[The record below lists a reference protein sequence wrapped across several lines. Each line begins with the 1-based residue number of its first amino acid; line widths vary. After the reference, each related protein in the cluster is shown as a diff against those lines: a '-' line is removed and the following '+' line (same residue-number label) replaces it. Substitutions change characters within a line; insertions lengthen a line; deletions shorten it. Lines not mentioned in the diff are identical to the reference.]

1 VEGGVVLIKIANMIL
16 TVLAGIGAA
25 LVLFWVINKLAEL
38 LPGKW
43 EGRVKP
49 YVFIAP
55 AFAAISLFLL
65 YPAVQTIIYS
75 FANSASTAWVGLDN
89 YTNLLTSNGFQQT
102 LINTVLWI
110 VVAPAVTI
118 ILGLAVAVLADRLSP
133 RGEKLS
139 KTIIFLPMAISAVG
153 AATVWRF
160 VYAYAPEGRPQVGL
174 QNAIITAFGAD
185 PIPWLEQTTLRLN
198 TLLLIVMFLWAQIGF
213 SMVLLS
219 AAIKAVPTETI
230 EAGRID
236 GATERQIFQRVVL
249 PQIRNTIITVFVT
262 VTIGVMKLFDIVYV
276 MTNGNFNTNVIA
288 VEFFNQ
294 LLTNFNTGAAAAVVV
309 LLMIAVMP
317 IMVYQVRHFK
327 AEEAAR

>member
-1 VEGGVVLIKIANMIL
+1 MVIKVANMIL

-25 LVLFWVINKLAEL
+25 LVLFWVINKLTEL

-43 EGRVKP
+43 EQRVKP

-55 AFAAISLFLL
+55 AFLSISLFLL
-65 YPAVQTIIYS
+65 YPAVQTIVYS

-89 YTNLLTSNGFQQT
+89 YTNLLTANGFQQT

-110 VVAPAVTI
+110 VIAPAVTI
-118 ILGLAVAVLADRLSP
+118 IFGLAVAVLADRLSP

-160 VYAYAPEGRPQVGL
+160 VYEYAPPGQPQVGL
-174 QNAIITAFGAD
+174 QNAIISAFGAD
-185 PIPWLEQTTLRLN
+185 PIPWLEQRTLRLN

-236 GATERQIFQRVVL
+236 GATERQIFRRVVL

-276 MTNGNFNTNVIA
+276 MTNGNYNTNVIA

-309 LLMIAVMP
+309 MLMLAVVP
-317 IMVYQVRHFK
+317 IMIYQVRHFK